1 MKNVKNR
8 IVENPT
14 NAAIILISVIA
25 FVIGVYAIGF
35 WFSILIV
42 GILDIICFWKP
53 IKKFIYKK
61 LKKKNSK
68 VSNSKPLS
76 REKRNIDEPIYE
88 YKIDDKIINTK
99 DKNMSKN
106 KKTKKEK
113 KKRSIGWKIF
123 QSFIIFCCVC
133 FIAGIFACVAFA
145 MYVVKNAPE
154 FNPDELYST
163 EPSVIYYANGEVMA
177 KVGTEKRVI
186 LTYDEIPEVLIN
198 ALIATED
205 ANFFQHNGV
214 DLGRFVVASVKQALG
229 NSSAGGA
236 STLTM
241 QLSKNYIVKN
251 NEAEGFEGIVRK
263 FTDVYV
269 SVFKIEPT
277 YTKEE
282 IIEFYVN
289 SGQVGSAWGIEAAA
303 QLYFNKSAKDINV
316 SEAAILVA
324 MYKAPRGYDP
334 IYNPEN
340 SERRRN
346 VVLSL
351 MLRHGYITEQEYEIA
366 KKMTVE
372 KIVNVKDGS
381 ASTSDEIDDRVR
393 SAVDTIR
400 NEVIA
405 ETGFDPRLVSMK
417 IYTTI
422 DKDMQN
428 HVGGIMTGQTYKWE
442 NSKVQAGISVINIKT
457 GALVAVGGNRDNK
470 KDNNFN
476 HATDIDYQIGSTA
489 KPLYDY
495 GPAIEYLNWSTGT
508 AIADEKVTYS
518 DGTSVN
524 NWDGKFSGFMTIRNA
539 LKLSRNIPA
548 LKTFQ
553 KVENAK
559 IRSFV
564 ESLGLN
570 PENYLHEAHSIGGYN
585 GESPLTLSAA
595 YAAFGN
601 GGYYTEP
608 YTVTKVVFTN
618 SGKTFVKKTTTKQV
632 MSDSTAYIITTI
644 LQEAASYGL
653 DTGSYYNV
661 NGVKYAA
668 KTGTT
673 NFDAATI
680 KANKLKSGQVKDYWV
695 AGYNT
700 EYSIAVWYGYD
711 SVKEGTNKLGSK
723 QHARIFQA
731 VAKGVFT
738 NKAAWKLP
746 DSIVKVKIET
756 GNATL
761 MLPSEYTPSGY
772 IKEELFVK
780 GTEPTVVSTRF
791 AKLSTVTNLQS
802 SVSPGSAII
811 SWDPIATPDAFN
823 LELLKQQNKSA
834 YTTNSSLTSYANSVI
849 SKNKS
854 VLGTLGYNVYIQ
866 TDTGLTL
873 LGWTATPSYT
883 VTGYTG
889 DITIVVKS
897 CYSVMKT
904 NMSDGKNIT
913 VSIY

>member
-1 MKNVKNR
+1 MKKVKNR

-14 NAAIILISVIA
+14 NSAIMLISVIA
-25 FVIGVYAIGF
+25 FVIGINAIGF
-35 WFSILIV
+35 WISLLIV
-42 GILDIICFWKP
+42 GILNIVCFWKQ
-53 IKKFIYKK
+53 IKKTISRLLNRNK
-61 LKKKNSK
+61 
-68 VSNSKPLS
+68 SNSKIKVNNK
-76 REKRNIDEPIYE
+76 EKRKIEKPIYE
-88 YKIDDKIINTK
+88 YKVGNEIINVK
-99 DKNMSKN
+99 DKDMKKSKKNKIEKKN
-106 KKTKKEK
+106 KK
-113 KKRSIGWKIF
+113 IGWKIF
-123 QSFIIFCCVC
+123 QAFIIFCCIC
-133 FIAGIFACVAFA
+133 FIAGIVTCVAFA
-145 MYVVKNAPE
+145 MYVVNNAPE
-154 FNPDELYST
+154 FKPDELYST
-163 EPSVIYYANGEVMA
+163 EPSVIYYSNGEVMA

-214 DLGRFVVASVKQALG
+214 DIGRFIVASVKQVLG
-229 NSSAGGA
+229 NSDAGGA

-241 QLSKNYIVKN
+241 QLSKNYIVKD
-251 NEAEGFEGIVRK
+251 NEADGFKGIVRK

-289 SGQVGSAWGIEAAA
+289 SGQVGSAWGIEAAS
-303 QLYFNKSAKDINV
+303 QLYFNKSAKDINI

-340 SERRRN
+340 SERRRKI
-346 VVLSL
+346 VLSL

-372 KIVNVKDGS
+372 RVVNVQEGA
-381 ASTSDEIDDRVR
+381 ASSSDEINDKVR

-400 NEVIA
+400 KEVIA

-422 DKDMQN
+422 DKDIQN
-428 HVGGIMTGQTYKWE
+428 HVGGIMTGKNYKWE
-442 NSKVQAGISVINIKT
+442 NSKVQAGISVINVKT

-508 AIADEKVTYS
+508 AIADEKITYS
-518 DGTSVN
+518 DGKSVN
-524 NWDGKFSGFMTIRNA
+524 NWDNKFSGFMTIRNG

-553 KVENAK
+553 KLESSK
-559 IRSFV
+559 IRTFV

-595 YAAFGN
+595 YAAFAN
-601 GGYYTEP
+601 GGYYTKP
-608 YTVTKVVFTN
+608 YTITKVVFTD
-618 SGKTFVKKTTTKQV
+618 SGETFIKKTATKQV
-632 MSDSTAYIITTI
+632 MADSTAYMITNI
-644 LQEAASYGL
+644 LQEAAAYGL
-653 DTGSYYNV
+653 DTGGYYNV

-680 KANKLKSGQVKDYWV
+680 KANKLAGRAVKDYWV

-700 EYSIAVWYGYD
+700 EYSIAIWYGYD
-711 SVKEGTNKLGSK
+711 SVKEGTNTLGSK
-723 QHARIFQA
+723 QHARLFQA

-738 NKAAWKLP
+738 NKSGWKLP
-746 DSIVKVKIET
+746 DSISKVKIET

-780 GTEPTVVSTRF
+780 GTEPTTVSTRF
-791 AKLSTVTNLQS
+791 AKLSAVTNLQA
-802 SVSPGSAII
+802 SVAPGSVTV
-811 SWDPIATPDAFN
+811 SWDPITTPDAFN

-834 YTTNSSLTSYANSVI
+834 YKTDSALTSYANSVI
-849 SKNKS
+849 KKNKS

-866 TDTGLTL
+866 SPTGLTL
-873 LGWTATPSYT
+873 LGWTADPQYT

-889 DITIVVKS
+889 EITIVVKS
-897 CYSVMKT
+897 CYSVMKS
-904 NMSDGKNIT
+904 NMSDGKTIT
-913 VSIY
+913 ATAY